1 MSYYLSEEIFSGPLL
16 AGSWRGRLDDSVGVP
31 TGGEGSSNVVN
42 KYAFQ
47 LYILHFLRF
56 YGYKKRKI
64 KMIKVMNVSLK
75 LHLNS

>member
-47 LYILHFLRF
+47 LYILHF
-56 YGYKKRKI
+56 
-64 KMIKVMNVSLK
+64 
-75 LHLNS
+75 